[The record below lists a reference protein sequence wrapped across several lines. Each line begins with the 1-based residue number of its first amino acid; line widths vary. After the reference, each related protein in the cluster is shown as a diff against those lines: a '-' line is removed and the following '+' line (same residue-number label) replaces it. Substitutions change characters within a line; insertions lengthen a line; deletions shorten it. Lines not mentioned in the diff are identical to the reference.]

1 MRGALRFLLL
11 KVVRLGLR
19 LGLGQALN
27 GVDVSTNTS
36 RSQFRANSVRNLAL
50 HRVFALRNPTRV
62 SNECKVWAFEQLHS
76 PTVRAKGHSRR
87 ERKNGGKR
95 CQPHLQR
102 AFV

>member
-27 GVDVSTNTS
+27 GVDVSANTS

-87 ERKNGGKR
+87 EREKAGR
-95 CQPHLQR
+95 DVSHICSVR
-102 AFV
+102 I